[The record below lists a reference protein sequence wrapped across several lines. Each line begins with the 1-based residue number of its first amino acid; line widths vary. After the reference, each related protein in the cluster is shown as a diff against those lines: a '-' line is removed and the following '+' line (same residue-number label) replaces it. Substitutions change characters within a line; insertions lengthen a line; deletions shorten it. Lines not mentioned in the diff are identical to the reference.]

1 MPRRPTGL
9 IALVGMFLALS
20 PLLNA
25 KQLAVVTDTANSTTN
40 VTAADLQKIF
50 NLHLHIWADGKPVI
64 IVMRDPSAG
73 EMQLLL
79 HKVLNM
85 SVDQAHAFIQAHK
98 GSIVIADSDDAVIR
112 FVASNRGAVGV
123 IDLYSLTKD
132 VNVLKIDSKL
142 PVEQG
147 YLLRG
152 NEP

>member
-1 MPRRPTGL
+1 MRRYVKV
-9 IALVGMFLALS
+9 LVCAAMFVVS
-20 PLLNA
+20 SCLLEA
-25 KQLAVVTDTANSTTN
+25 KQLAVVTDTGNSTTN
-40 VTAADLQKIF
+40 LTSADLVKIF
-50 NLHLHIWADGKPVI
+50 NLHTRAWPDGKPVI
-64 IVMRDPSAG
+64 VVVRDPSASD
-73 EMQLLL
+73 MQLLL
-79 HKVLNM
+79 RKVLNM
-85 SVDQAHAFIQAHK
+85 SADQARAFIQAHK
-98 GSIVIADSDDAVIR
+98 GSIVVADSDDAVIH